1 MPKMVFV
8 SFDVVQENFPPGT
21 PMPEFYSISIDD
33 PMSSPVDVPYGG
45 DHKGEFPA
53 VAAGHWTV
61 SIDMKQADGTHLGT
75 VATGTVDVPEDDV
88 MLDAPIDVHLTVGT

>member
-1 MPKMVFV
+1 MPQPVFV
-8 SFDVVQENFPPGT
+8 SFDVESTAFPPGT
-21 PMPEFYSISIDD
+21 PTPASYSIAIDD

-61 SIDMKQADGTHLGT
+61 SIDMKHADGTHLGT

-88 MLDAPIDVHLTVGT
+88 LLDAPIDVHLTVG